1 MPRYNPNMNAEI
13 TIDNAGRV
21 VIPKAIREGL
31 RLSPGDALEL
41 EAFEDH
47 LLLKPV
53 RPQTPMV
60 RKRGIWVYQPDNLL
74 PSDAILEAIDAM
86 RDERLRDMT

>member
-1 MPRYNPNMNAEI
+1 MNAEI

-21 VIPKAIREGL
+21 VIPKAIRDGL

-41 EAFEDH
+41 EPFEDH
-47 LLLKPV
+47 MVLRPV

-60 RKRGIWVYQPDNLL
+60 RKRGIWVYQPENILS
-74 PSDAILEAIDAM
+74 SDALLDAIDAM
-86 RDERLRDMT
+86 RDERIRDLS